1 MRGMRLCFD
10 RISLPLTRVKEEVM
24 RPVVYE
30 SAGLAIFV
38 RQAHMRKGE
47 TKSTKVSH
55 IGPYA
60 GLRPMR
66 K

>member
-10 RISLPLTRVKEEVM
+10 GISLPLTRVEEEV

-38 RQAHMRKGE
+38 RRAHMRKGE

-60 GLRPMR
+60 GLRPMCE
-66 K
+66 